1 MKQELIER
9 FELEHPNEPA
19 YLPIVGGKEHLGIET
34 SRIYSDAFHNWL
46 RDTVIAE
53 LQSENEGQASVVER
67 LDKMNDKL
75 AERNGVLILENMG
88 LKAQAKNFKIDRKS
102 LQEKYDKLK
111 ERVEG
116 AQVKT
121 FFKSPETGN
130 LLFAHYIGEYP
141 YPLKYVA
148 LVELTPREVEM
159 NDENLY
165 KGVLS

>member
-53 LQSENEGQASVVER
+53 LQSENEWLKGSQAR
-67 LDKMNDKL
+67 WRKNAIDKTGN
-75 AERNGVLILENMG
+75 
-88 LKAQAKNFKIDRKS
+88 LKV

-116 AQVKT
+116 APIANCMLYEGVVMIEDLDLDIQPDT
-121 FFKSPETGN
+121 
-130 LLFAHYIGEYP
+130 
-141 YPLKYVA
+141 KYA
-148 LVELTPREVEM
+148 LVELTPEEM
-159 NDENLY
+159 DGEL
-165 KGVLS
+165 